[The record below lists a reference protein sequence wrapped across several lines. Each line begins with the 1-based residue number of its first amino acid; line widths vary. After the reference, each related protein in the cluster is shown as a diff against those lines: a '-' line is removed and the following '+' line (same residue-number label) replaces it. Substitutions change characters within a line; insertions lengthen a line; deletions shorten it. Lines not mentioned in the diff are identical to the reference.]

1 MNWFA
6 SAVASINDVLW
17 SYVLIIMLIG
27 IGLWFTFASRFVQ
40 ITNIREMF
48 RCVLEGSRT
57 PPPNG
62 HISPFQAFCIS
73 TASRVGV
80 GNIAGIAI
88 AVVTGGP
95 GAIFWMW
102 VIATIGA
109 ASGFIESTLAQIYK
123 IRKPGGGF
131 LGGPAYYIK
140 NALGS
145 PFFAG
150 VFAVL
155 ISVTYG
161 LIFNLFGKGADF
173 PAQMKLILCK
183 IGRFYHASDVLVS
196 VLRSDFSSNYLD
208 YQWHKGGGMT
218 AENVRPYRQEER
230 DIFYKWL
237 GQNELRYLSEEESG
251 DEIIQRFLGI
261 MPGRH
266 GIVLPMYDNGDY
278 MGNICIVGI
287 EKSLLD
293 NSEEYQ
299 NLAELGRVIQSQLT
313 QKQHDIA
320 SKAKSD
326 FLSRMSHE
334 IRTPM
339 NGIIGMTAIALQQ
352 EQSHDR
358 IMDCLQK
365 IQSSSNYLLGLIN
378 DILDMSKIESGKMK
392 LEAVNF
398 DIHEMLG
405 TIREL
410 IMTQAAAKKID
421 FVQEIEVTNTWFVAD
436 KMRISQVLINLLG
449 NAVKF
454 TPAKGRVTLTV
465 REEKTLEKESVVYFA
480 VRDTGIGIAKE
491 DQKRVFRSF
500 EQATDRNPSKQQ
512 GTGLGL
518 SISSRLIQMMG
529 SSIQLD
535 SELGEGSTFS
545 FSILLEK
552 GENMETQAQEEEIT
566 FEGCR
571 ILVVEDNELNA
582 EIALT
587 LLEERGFA
595 VDCVYDGSEA
605 VERIRTTKP
614 GTYDVI
620 LMDIMM
626 PIMDGLEATRTI
638 RSMEREDC
646 RTIPI
651 VAMSAN
657 AFDDDL
663 KKSVECGM
671 NGHLSKPVEVDKLYR
686 TLGEI
691 IHGSRTRQERPGV

>member
-1 MNWFA
+1 M
-6 SAVASINDVLW
+6 
-17 SYVLIIMLIG
+17 
-27 IGLWFTFASRFVQ
+27 
-40 ITNIREMF
+40 
-48 RCVLEGSRT
+48 
-57 PPPNG
+57 
-62 HISPFQAFCIS
+62 
-73 TASRVGV
+73 
-80 GNIAGIAI
+80 
-88 AVVTGGP
+88 
-95 GAIFWMW
+95 
-102 VIATIGA
+102 
-109 ASGFIESTLAQIYK
+109 
-123 IRKPGGGF
+123 
-131 LGGPAYYIK
+131 
-140 NALGS
+140 
-145 PFFAG
+145 
-150 VFAVL
+150 
-155 ISVTYG
+155 
-161 LIFNLFGKGADF
+161 
-173 PAQMKLILCK
+173 
-183 IGRFYHASDVLVS
+183 
-196 VLRSDFSSNYLD
+196 
-208 YQWHKGGGMT
+208 
-218 AENVRPYRQEER
+218 
-230 DIFYKWL
+230 
-237 GQNELRYLSEEESG
+237 
-251 DEIIQRFLGI
+251 
-261 MPGRH
+261 
-266 GIVLPMYDNGDY
+266 
-278 MGNICIVGI
+278 
-287 EKSLLD
+287 
-293 NSEEYQ
+293 
-299 NLAELGRVIQSQLT
+299 
-313 QKQHDIA
+313 
-320 SKAKSD
+320 
-326 FLSRMSHE
+326 
-334 IRTPM
+334 
-339 NGIIGMTAIALQQ
+339 
-352 EQSHDR
+352 
-358 IMDCLQK
+358 
-365 IQSSSNYLLGLIN
+365 
-378 DILDMSKIESGKMK
+378 
-392 LEAVNF
+392 
-398 DIHEMLG
+398 
-405 TIREL
+405 
-410 IMTQAAAKKID
+410 
-421 FVQEIEVTNTWFVAD
+421 
-436 KMRISQVLINLLG
+436 
-449 NAVKF
+449 
-454 TPAKGRVTLTV
+454 TV